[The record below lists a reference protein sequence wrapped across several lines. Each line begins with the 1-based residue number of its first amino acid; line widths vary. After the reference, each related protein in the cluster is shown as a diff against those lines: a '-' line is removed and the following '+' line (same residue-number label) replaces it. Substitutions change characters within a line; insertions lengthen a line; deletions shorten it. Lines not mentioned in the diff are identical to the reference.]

1 MKLPKQTAPVQRNIC
16 TTTMSSGNG
25 VNGVE
30 ASDTIDD
37 IVKVTQGLTPLLTS
51 LGTAAI
57 GGLI

>member
-16 TTTMSSGNG
+16 TTSISSGNG

-37 IVKVTQGLTPLLTS
+37 IVKITQAAAPVATSLIPLLGS
-51 LGTAAI
+51 LI
-57 GGLI
+57 